1 MEHQFIGEQKKYK
14 PSNRYSDYDLTQL
27 RKTQKKY
34 KVKNI
39 CYNLFF
45 GLILFIALLALVYLV
60 SNKITFFSHESS
72 EVILSTS
79 NIVLQTNLGRLI

>member
-1 MEHQFIGEQKKYK
+1 MEYKFIGEQKKYT
-14 PSNRYSDYDLTQL
+14 PSNRYSDYDLTPL
-27 RKTQKKY
+27 HKKQKKF
-34 KVKNI
+34 KIKNI

-45 GLILFIALLALVYLV
+45 GVTLFLALLALVYLV
-60 SNKITFFSHESS
+60 TNEITFFSQESS